1 MNGIDKITQR
11 ITEQI
16 DREIAEIQAKA
27 KEQADAI
34 TADYA
39 ARIKKETEDILA
51 HGKTAAAEREERLA
65 SMAQMEAKKAEL
77 AIKQEMLTRA
87 FDLALEK
94 LCALPDE
101 QYTEFLASLAA
112 KAARTGKETVILS
125 QKDRTRVGKAVVTKA
140 NELIGAGGAL
150 TLSEKTRP
158 IKGGLILSD
167 GAVEFNCTFETLIRL
182 QKESMTAQVAQLLF
196 GNAD

>member
-101 QYTEFLASLAA
+101 QYTEFLATLAA

-150 TLSEKTRP
+150 TLSEKTQP

-182 QKESMTAQVAQLLF
+182 KKTEMAGEVASILF
-196 GNAD
+196 Q

>member
-112 KAARTGKETVILS
+112 KAAGIGKETVILS

-150 TLSEKTRP
+150 TLSEKTQP

-182 QKESMTAQVAQLLF
+182 KKTEMAGEVASILF
-196 GNAD
+196 Q

>member
-112 KAARTGKETVILS
+112 KAASTGKETVILS

-167 GAVEFNCTFETLIRL
+167 GAVEFNCTFETMIRL
-182 QKESMTAQVAQLLF
+182 KKTEMAGEVASILF
-196 GNAD
+196 Q

>member
-101 QYTEFLASLAA
+101 QYTEFLATLAA

-182 QKESMTAQVAQLLF
+182 KKTEMAGEVASILF
-196 GNAD
+196 Q

>member
-182 QKESMTAQVAQLLF
+182 KKTEMAGEVASILF
-196 GNAD
+196 Q

>member
-94 LCALPDE
+94 LCTLPE
-101 QYTEFLASLAA
+101 EEYVAFLAGLAA

-140 NELIGAGGAL
+140 NELIGAAGTL
-150 TLSEKTRP
+150 TLSEQTRP

-182 QKESMTAQVAQLLF
+182 KKTEMAGEVASILF
-196 GNAD
+196 Q

>member
-150 TLSEKTRP
+150 TLSEKTQP

-182 QKESMTAQVAQLLF
+182 KKTEMAGEVASILF
-196 GNAD
+196 Q

>member
-1 MNGIDKITQR
+1 
-11 ITEQI
+11 
-16 DREIAEIQAKA
+16 
-27 KEQADAI
+27 
-34 TADYA
+34 
-39 ARIKKETEDILA
+39 
-51 HGKTAAAEREERLA
+51 
-65 SMAQMEAKKAEL
+65 MAQMEAKKAEL

-182 QKESMTAQVAQLLF
+182 KKTEMAGEVASILF
-196 GNAD
+196 Q